1 MAALN
6 QLAPLLLWACG
17 GIPQQKPKVDTIHSI
32 HGHEEKKETKKRER
46 ERRGWSPT
54 ATNKDT
60 CPGTKGPPIRSYLLK
75 VPLSF

>member
-32 HGHEEKKETKKRER
+32 HGHEEKKETKKKRER
-46 ERRGWSPT
+46 ETGLESHCHQQRYMPRDQRTSH
-54 ATNKDT
+54 
-60 CPGTKGPPIRSYLLK
+60 
-75 VPLSF
+75 